1 MKRGHKRFTPMIY
14 YIYHIWYILFI
25 FMSICINNDLVG
37 QEFVLTPPLNNVSWS
52 IDQPIDTSSS
62 NNRLTSEGLA
72 HRLIKGDMF
81 HLNINSGLAR
91 FYNLTAWP
99 DITRQAT
106 KYSTYKKRYS
116 MEYPS
121 LNSTVQSST
130 DFKDTLFSSRIVL
143 HCIKNYNHCDCV
155 DTDLKT
161 SSTLTFLWTCPIVV

>member
-99 DITRQAT
+99 DMTRQTT
-106 KYSTYKKRYS
+106 KYSNYKKIQHGIPILKFNDTIIDRLQRHTIFFNNCS
-116 MEYPS
+116 S
-121 LNSTVQSST
+121 LYKN
-130 DFKDTLFSSRIVL
+130 LELLWLCR
-143 HCIKNYNHCDCV
+143 HRIKNV
-155 DTDLKT
+155 
-161 SSTLTFLWTCPIVV
+161 